1 MCNIAPEKLFHN
13 HSLVFEDLV
22 VEKKTPHFFH
32 AVRRQLLERVVVRI
46 LRIIDVYGDD
56 LVVLFILIA
65 HLHHADGPGPHD
77 GQRND
82 RFLAEHEHIERVPIV
97 AVSLGDESVIRRVVH
112 GAEEN
117 TVDPQQSALLVE
129 LVLGLRALG
138 DLDDHRHDLRRAIAD
153 RHVVPRVHLADDST
167 EQSSHPGRWFGFAS
181 PRVSSKI
188 RARAPKTIRKA
199 FVEPMTQ
206 SREAAEANS
215 FAEAFEASLN
225 FKTPEQGELLRGQI
239 VSISGDDAFVSYGG
253 PSEAVMA
260 AAELDGLDVG
270 DTVEGTVIKT
280 APEIRIS
287 RKLARGKA
295 SLELLRQMYENRL
308 PVEGKV
314 AARNKGGF
322 DVNIGGL
329 RAFCPLSQIALGKIE
344 NPDAYIGQTFDFR
357 VTELSDDG
365 RRIVVSRAALLKE
378 QAAARADE
386 IRKAI
391 IPGAELAGTVKTL
404 TPFGAFIDLG
414 GIDGLLHVS
423 EMSRRRVTDPKEFV
437 SVGQQVRVKVIKVEN
452 DGKRIS
458 LSMKDQ
464 EPDPWADVG
473 DRFPVGAQ
481 FSGTIVR
488 STDFGLFVE
497 HEPGVDGLV
506 HYSQLPFG
514 VKQGD
519 PSIAIGTFVTGWVRE
534 VDPSK
539 KRLSLS
545 LREVAATDPWENVA
559 QRYAIGKVVEATI
572 DQRGAPACS

>member
-1 MCNIAPEKLFHN
+1 
-13 HSLVFEDLV
+13 
-22 VEKKTPHFFH
+22 
-32 AVRRQLLERVVVRI
+32 
-46 LRIIDVYGDD
+46 
-56 LVVLFILIA
+56 
-65 HLHHADGPGPHD
+65 
-77 GQRND
+77 
-82 RFLAEHEHIERVPIV
+82 
-97 AVSLGDESVIRRVVH
+97 
-112 GAEEN
+112 
-117 TVDPQQSALLVE
+117 
-129 LVLGLRALG
+129 
-138 DLDDHRHDLRRAIAD
+138 
-153 RHVVPRVHLADDST
+153 
-167 EQSSHPGRWFGFAS
+167 
-181 PRVSSKI
+181 
-188 RARAPKTIRKA
+188 
-199 FVEPMTQ
+199 MTQ

-225 FKTPEQGELLRGQI
+225 FKTPAQGELLRGQI

-270 DTVEGTVIKT
+270 DTVEGTVIRT
-280 APEIRIS
+280 APDIRIS

-295 SLELLRQMYENRL
+295 SLDQLRQIYEARL

-322 DVNIGGL
+322 DVNVGGL
-329 RAFCPLSQIALGKIE
+329 RAFCPLSQIALGKID
-344 NPDAYIGQTFDFR
+344 NPDAFIGQAFEFR

-378 QAAARADE
+378 QNAARAE
-386 IRKAI
+386 ETRKAI
-391 IPGAELAGTVKTL
+391 VPGAELTGTVKTL

-464 EPDPWADVG
+464 EPDPWADVA
-473 DRFPVGAQ
+473 DRHPVGSA

-497 HEPGVDGLV
+497 LEPGIDGLV
-506 HYSQLPFG
+506 HFSQLPFG
-514 VKQGD
+514 IKQGD
-519 PSIAIGTFVTGWVRE
+519 PSIAIGSVVTGWVRE

-545 LREVAATDPWENVA
+545 LREVAVSDPWENVS
-559 QRYAIGKVVEATI
+559 QRYPIGKVVEATV
-572 DQRGAPACS
+572 DHGGAPGIFVQLEPGLTGLIPNSEITVAPGADPAKAFQPGEKLLVRIMSVDAQRKRMSLSHDAAKAALERDEFTKFAEERAETTPEGESAMALAFRRAMEKKK

>member
-1 MCNIAPEKLFHN
+1 
-13 HSLVFEDLV
+13 
-22 VEKKTPHFFH
+22 
-32 AVRRQLLERVVVRI
+32 
-46 LRIIDVYGDD
+46 
-56 LVVLFILIA
+56 
-65 HLHHADGPGPHD
+65 
-77 GQRND
+77 
-82 RFLAEHEHIERVPIV
+82 
-97 AVSLGDESVIRRVVH
+97 
-112 GAEEN
+112 
-117 TVDPQQSALLVE
+117 
-129 LVLGLRALG
+129 
-138 DLDDHRHDLRRAIAD
+138 
-153 RHVVPRVHLADDST
+153 
-167 EQSSHPGRWFGFAS
+167 
-181 PRVSSKI
+181 
-188 RARAPKTIRKA
+188 
-199 FVEPMTQ
+199 MTQ

-225 FKTPEQGELLRGQI
+225 FKTPAQGELLRGQI

-260 AAELDGLDVG
+260 AAELDGLEVG
-270 DTVEGTVIKT
+270 DTVEGTVVRT
-280 APEIRIS
+280 APDIRIS

-295 SLELLRQMYENRL
+295 SLDQLRQIYEARL
-308 PVEGKV
+308 PVEAKV

-329 RAFCPLSQIALGKIE
+329 RAFCPLSQIALGKID
-344 NPDAYIGQTFDFR
+344 NPDAFIGQSLEFR
-357 VTELSDDG
+357 VTELSEDG

-378 QAAARADE
+378 QNAARAE
-386 IRKAI
+386 ETRKAI
-391 IPGAELAGTVKTL
+391 VPGAELTGTVKTL

-464 EPDPWADVG
+464 EPDPWADVA
-473 DRFPVGAQ
+473 DRHPVGSA

-497 HEPGVDGLV
+497 LEPGIDGLV
-506 HYSQLPFG
+506 HFSQLPFG

-519 PSIAIGTFVTGWVRE
+519 PSIAIGSNVTGWVRE

-545 LREVAATDPWENVA
+545 LREVAVSDPWENVS
-559 QRYAIGKVVEATI
+559 QRYPVGKVVEATV
-572 DQRGAPACS
+572 DHGGAPGIFAQLEPGLTGLIPNSEITVPPGADPSKAFQSGEKLLVRVMSVDPQRKRMSLSHDAAKAALERDEFTKFEEERAETTPEGESAMALAFRRAMEKKK